1 MAIHVFL
8 EIKILKM
15 KKIIFSVIAIM
26 FIYSANAQLTTI
38 ASGTSTLATVS
49 ERIGLTDVTIRYGRP
64 AVKGR
69 EGKIWG
75 DLVHKGFQNQGFG
88 NGNDAPW
95 RAGANENTTIEF
107 STDVTVEGKPLA
119 AGKYGF
125 FVAYQ
130 SDGCMLIFSSATTSW
145 GSYFYNPSED
155 VLRVSVKPVHVQ
167 ELRERLTFQFSNQT
181 DSTATISLEWEKLAI
196 PFMVSTRLHQLQLAS
211 FERELRSDKGF
222 DPHAQ
227 EQIANYLLEHNTRL
241 EDALAYINQAAASIP
256 VFSVL
261 MTKADILQKL
271 NRTAQADSA
280 RTAAMMAGTALQVH
294 GYARGLLRDGKK
306 QEAFDVFQQNYKH
319 YPGTYTTTMG
329 MARGY
334 AALGKYKDALKYA
347 NLALPMAPDAANK
360 KAVEAAIV
368 KLKEGKDI

>member
-1 MAIHVFL
+1 MSIHVFL
-8 EIKILKM
+8 GFKIFQM
-15 KKIIFSVIAIM
+15 KKIFFSVIAIM
-26 FIYSANAQLTTI
+26 FMYSANAQLTTI
-38 ASGTSTLATVS
+38 ASGTSTLATVG

-130 SDGCMLIFSSATTSW
+130 EDECTLIFSSATTSW

-155 VLRVSVKPVHVQ
+155 VLRVSVKPVPVQ
-167 ELRERLTFQFSNQT
+167 ELRERLTFQFGNQT

-196 PFMVSTRLHQLQLAS
+196 PFKVATRLHQLQLAS

-241 EDALAYINQAAASIP
+241 DDALAYINQAAASIP

-261 MTKADILQKL
+261 MTKADILQKM
-271 NRTAQADSA
+271 NRKAQADSA